1 MVTDCTKNLRLQKLS
16 KPVYREPHQSV
27 SDWVVLVDVC
37 MLYCFYIKE
46 ISHFYH
52 IFRSKPR
59 NGTCFTSTECNE
71 KGGTVSG
78 NCAAG

>member
-1 MVTDCTKNLRLQKLS
+1 MRIVSEDLS
-16 KPVYREPHQSV
+16 IYMRNNHFNMA
-27 SDWVVLVDVC
+27 DGVLDFKILVLFKKSH
-37 MLYCFYIKE
+37 LYL
-46 ISHFYH
+46 